1 MIDVRPIGDDELE
14 AFIEAMSGPFGFDMP
29 EDADERKQMVE
40 RTARTFEAERSRC
53 AFDGDRMV
61 GTLGTFSFEM
71 TVPGGSIPVAGTT
84 MVTVQVTHRRSGVLR
99 SMMTSHLEEAI
110 EHGDAAAALWASDSA
125 IYGRFG
131 YGMAAFNTELEIDRR
146 HTEFHRLAPEPAA
159 TEPLD
164 ADTLR
169 PAAIE
174 VYDRLRASVPGMM
187 TKSEGW
193 WDRIFSDRPAHRG
206 GATAARH
213 GLVTEDGTPTG
224 WVRYRLKNTEGHGHP
239 AQDVLVSQMY
249 AVTPQAW
256 AGLWKHV
263 LSHDFGN
270 AIKADLRPI
279 DDPIHSLLRGMR
291 RVRTIRHDGLFVRV
305 LDVGAALQSRT
316 YGGAGAIEFEVVD
329 PLGLAGGRYRLD
341 TDGEESSIT
350 RTEDATL
357 TLDVEDLG
365 ALLLG
370 GRSAI
375 ELANAGRI
383 GGPQADVVLMDRLF
397 RSSPQPWSPIIF

>member
-1 MIDVRPIGDDELE
+1 
-14 AFIEAMSGPFGFDMP
+14 MSGPFGFDLP

-40 RTARTFEAERSRC
+40 RSARTFEAERSRC
-53 AFDGDRMV
+53 AFDGEKLV
-61 GTLGTFSFEM
+61 GTLGTFSFDM

-99 SMMTSHLEEAI
+99 SMMTSHLDEAR
-110 EHGDAAAALWASDSA
+110 ERGDAAAALWASDSA

-146 HTEFHRLAPEPAA
+146 HTDFHRLAPEPSPV
-159 TEPLD
+159 EPVD
-164 ADTLR
+164 AETLR
-169 PAAIE
+169 PNAIA
-174 VYDRLRASVPGMM
+174 VYDRLRTDVPGMM

-193 WDRIFSDRPAHRG
+193 WDRIFSDRPSNRG

-213 GLVTEDGTPTG
+213 GLVTENGAPTG

-249 AVTPQAW
+249 AVTPEAW
-256 AGLWKHV
+256 AGLWRHV

-270 AIKADLRPI
+270 VIKADLRPI
-279 DDPIHSLLRGMR
+279 DDPIHSLLKGMR
-291 RVRTIRHDGLFVRV
+291 RARTTRLDGLFVRM
-305 LDVGAALQSRT
+305 LDVEASLQART
-316 YGGAGAIEFEVVD
+316 YSGAGTVDFEVID
-329 PLGLAGGRYRLD
+329 PLGITSGCYRLD
-341 TDGEESSIT
+341 TDGRESAVSNVDAASIS
-350 RTEDATL
+350 
-357 TLDVEDLG
+357 LDVEDLG

-370 GRSAI
+370 GRSAT
-375 ELANAGRI
+375 ELARAGRI
-383 GGPQADVVLMDRLF
+383 HGSAEDVDRLDRLF

>member
-1 MIDVRPIGDDELE
+1 MIDVRPIRDDELE
-14 AFIEAMSGPFGFDMP
+14 VFIEAMSGPFGFDMP

-40 RTARTFEAERSRC
+40 RTARTFEPERSRC
-53 AFDGDRMV
+53 AFDGERIV
-61 GTLGTFSFEM
+61 GTLGTFSFDM

-99 SMMTSHLEEAI
+99 SMMTSHLDEAK
-110 EHGDAAAALWASDSA
+110 ERGDSAAALWASDSA

-146 HTEFHRLAPEPAA
+146 HTDFHRLAPEPAPV
-159 TEPLD
+159 ELVD
-164 ADTLR
+164 AETLR
-169 PAAIE
+169 PAAVA
-174 VYDRLRASVPGMM
+174 VYDRLRTEVPGMM

-193 WDRIFSDRPAHRG
+193 WDRIFSDRAAHRG

-213 GLVTEDGTPTG
+213 ALVTEDGEPTG

-239 AQDVLVSQMY
+239 AQDVIVSQMY
-249 AVTPQAW
+249 AVTPRAW
-256 AGLWKHV
+256 AGLWRHV

-270 AIKADLRPI
+270 VIKADLRPI

-291 RVRTIRHDGLFVRV
+291 RVRTTRFDGLFVRP
-305 LDVGAALQSRT
+305 LDVEASLQART
-316 YGGAGAIEFEVVD
+316 YSGPGTVDLEVVD
-329 PLGLAGGRYRLD
+329 SLGFASGRYRLD
-341 TDGEESSIT
+341 TDGTESTVTSVDSASIS
-350 RTEDATL
+350 
-357 TLDVEDLG
+357 LDVEDLG

-370 GRSAI
+370 GRSAT
-375 ELANAGRI
+375 ELARAGRI
-383 GGPQADVVLMDRLF
+383 HGPAEDVDRLDRLF